1 MLDLALRNILRNRTR
16 TILTALGILIGIG
29 SIVALGSIAEGI
41 DASVQSSLQLTASKI
56 TVQPAGSGLFSVGN
70 ELTPEDLDLLQ
81 GIGGVRDIVP
91 VVVAIGPIQA
101 FSGPEY
107 IVIGIEPGKTE
118 YFVGENVR
126 MYQGRPLEEGDSGAA
141 IMGISIAERYNLQV
155 GDFWT
160 VEEEDFDI
168 VGIIEETGISDIDSA
183 ILVTLEDLRNVL
195 ETENYYSV
203 YIIPDDVRDTEKIA
217 AEIEDASEDLTALTS
232 EELARQASQI
242 VDQIRFF
249 TFGIG
254 AIAAFVGG
262 LGVMNTMIMA
272 VMERRKEIGVMKAIG
287 ATNRMVLTQILTESA
302 LISLIGGLGGI
313 GLGVL
318 ASLLLSA
325 GFGGQI
331 TPIVTPMLA
340 LEGLAFALLL
350 GVVGGVYPAR
360 NAANLDPVEALRY
373 E

>member
-1 MLDLALRNILRNRTR
+1 MLDLALRNIFRNRTR
-16 TILTALGILIGIG
+16 TILTTLGILIGIG
-29 SIVALGSIAEGI
+29 AIIALGSIAEGI
-41 DASVQSSLQLTASKI
+41 DASVQSSLRLTASKI
-56 TVQPAGSGLFSVGN
+56 TVMPAGSGLFGAGN
-70 ELTPEDLDLLQ
+70 DLTPEDLQILE
-81 GIGGVRDIVP
+81 GIGGVKDVVP
-91 VVVAIGPIQA
+91 VVVAIGPIQFA
-101 FSGPEY
+101 GPEY
-107 IVIGIEPGKTE
+107 IVIGIDPGKTE

-126 MYQGRPLEEGDSGAA
+126 MYQGRSLEEGDSGSAMVGLTAA
-141 IMGISIAERYNLQV
+141 EKYNLQI
-155 GDFWT
+155 GDTWT
-160 VEEEDFDI
+160 VEKEDFEV
-168 VGIIEETGISDIDSA
+168 VGIIEETGISDIDSS
-183 ILVTLEDLRNVL
+183 ILVTLEDLSNAL

-203 YIIPDDVRDTEKIA
+203 YIIPDDVKDTEKIA
-217 AEIEDASEDLTALTS
+217 AEIEDASEDVTALTT

-302 LISLIGGLGGI
+302 LISLIGGVG
-313 GLGVL
+313 GVL
-318 ASLLLSA
+318 LGMGASFLLSA

-331 TPIVTPMLA
+331 SPVVTPTLA
-340 LEGLAFALLL
+340 LEGVAFALLL
-350 GVVGGVYPAR
+350 GVVGGLYPAR
-360 NAANLDPVEALRY
+360 SAAKLDPVEALRY